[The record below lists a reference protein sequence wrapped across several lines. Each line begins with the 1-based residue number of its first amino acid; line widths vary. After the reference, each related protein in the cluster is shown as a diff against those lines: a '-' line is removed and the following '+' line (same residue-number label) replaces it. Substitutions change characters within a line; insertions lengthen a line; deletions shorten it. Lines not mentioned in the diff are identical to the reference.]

1 MNDTPAQQLTR
12 KNLHQLWWL
21 RNIAIS
27 SEAIILAVATFG
39 LNMPLPVFPL
49 LAIIAG
55 QMAVNTV
62 AWWRLHLPQPIHG
75 FWVLFPLVVDM
86 TALFGLL
93 SLSGGASN
101 PFTSLFIL
109 QVILAATL
117 LSARQTWLV
126 TFAAIGY
133 YTLLVIFWTDDSAMQ
148 SHHGGH
154 HGHGTA
160 PVAAFDMHVYGMW
173 GSFVL
178 LSLLVAWFVTRLQAT
193 IHRQNQLLASSE
205 QLALLG
211 GIATSAAHELG
222 TPLSSISLLA
232 ESIGEDNPQEDKR
245 FGLLKSQIIRCK
257 DIIGQMAL
265 KAGAMRAESGHLR
278 ATGEWLA
285 ELAAEWQ
292 ARHAA
297 TPLTLSLS
305 PESREL
311 HIITEYALG
320 QAILNLL
327 DNAADSS
334 PAGVR
339 LEARLLNRHLF
350 LAVHDDGK
358 GFPAALLEK
367 DALSHPLGSNKA
379 GGMGMGLY
387 LARMVVERLEG
398 HIRLENRTDGGG
410 TASLSLPFARICA

>member
-27 SEAIILAVATFG
+27 SEAAILAVATFV
-39 LNMPLPVFPL
+39 LHLPLPVFPL

-55 QMAVNTV
+55 QMVVNTV
-62 AWWRLHLPQPIHG
+62 AWWRLHLPKPIHG
-75 FWVLFPLVVDM
+75 FWVLFPLLVDM

-101 PFTSLFIL
+101 PFTTLFIL

-133 YTLLVIFWTDDSAMQ
+133 YTLLVVFWTDDASMKA
-148 SHHGGH
+148 HHGGH
-154 HGHGTA
+154 HGHGA
-160 PVAAFDMHVYGMW
+160 AGAAFDMHVYGMW

-178 LSLLVAWFVTRLQAT
+178 LSLLVAWFVTLLQAT

-232 ESIGEDNPQEDKR
+232 ESIGEDSPQEDKR
-245 FGLLKSQIIRCK
+245 FGLLKSQIARCK

-265 KAGAMRAESGHLR
+265 NAGAMRAESGQLR
-278 ATGEWLA
+278 PVGEWLE
-285 ELAAEWQ
+285 ELTTEWRT
-292 ARHAA
+292 RHAG
-297 TPLTLSLS
+297 TPLTLSLT
-305 PESREL
+305 PDAQCL
-311 HIITEYALG
+311 PIISEYALG
-320 QAILNLL
+320 QTILNLL

-334 PAGVR
+334 PSGVR
-339 LEARLLNRHLF
+339 LEAKLIHRHLH
-350 LAVHDDGK
+350 LSVHDDGK
-358 GFPAALLEK
+358 GFPASLLEK
-367 DALSHPLGSNKA
+367 DALSHPPGSSKA

-398 HIRLENRTDGGG
+398 SIRLENRAGGG
-410 TASLSLPFARICA
+410 ATVTLTLPFARICA